1 MMHFNY
7 KADNDLFWNLPFL
20 EEEIIDIIHNN
31 DLADRQILI
40 ILSFLTKKW
49 GCKIVTKNIAKKL
62 IARKSLL
69 DSFFTRQTLDG
80 TSDNCFKNKNGT
92 LLTRTVVYCHD
103 VPGFIAY
110 KMLLENITDW

>member
-1 MMHFNY
+1 M
-7 KADNDLFWNLPFL
+7 
-20 EEEIIDIIHNN
+20 
-31 DLADRQILI
+31 
-40 ILSFLTKKW
+40 
-49 GCKIVTKNIAKKL
+49 TKNIAKKL

-110 KMLLENITDW
+110 KMLLENVTDCDKMINVVSMDDGKGMLKITFNWSKYIKDYYKNKLMGPNEG